1 MKSLK
6 SYILLFIPFIFWL
19 IGYLLFY
26 LFRTVSSPD
35 FVGFSIDLHLLFII
49 PAVIYGAFLI
59 WLTIVIVRSD
69 AEDNVSENDI
79 KDINN
84 KTSKLTREETV
95 AKWRERYWKDSEEK
109 KK

>member
-19 IGYLLFY
+19 IGYLLYY
-26 LFRTVSSPD
+26 LFQTVSSPD
-35 FVGFSIDLHLLFII
+35 FVGFSIYLHLFFII

-69 AEDNVSENDI
+69 SEDNVSENDI

-84 KTSKLTREETV
+84 KISKLTREEIV
-95 AKWRERYWKDSEEK
+95 AKWKERYRKDSEEK

>member
-19 IGYLLFY
+19 IGYLLYY

-35 FVGFSIDLHLLFII
+35 SVGFSIDLHLFFII

-84 KTSKLTREETV
+84 KTSKLTREEIV
-95 AKWRERYWKDSEEK
+95 AKWKERYWKDSEENK
-109 KK
+109 K